1 MLSKEIE
8 KYDQQSQPD
17 NDRSIK
23 RPPGAKNR
31 RTIMI
36 MVIVMGHIC
45 KSSKSLP
52 PFGGTK

>member
-1 MLSKEIE
+1 MLSEEIE